1 MTLERALGIL
11 GDPARPLP
19 GDAARAAMLPPF
31 RRESPPE
38 FAGAPWRRAAVL
50 VVLHSPDGL
59 GASFPLIERPEG
71 QGVHSGQ
78 VSLPGGALEPG
89 ESAEACALRE
99 TFEEL
104 GVDPGSVRVV
114 RALTSLGVPPS
125 RFEIQPFVGVAR
137 AEPAFRPNPAEVAA
151 VFEVALADLLD
162 ARACATFEMPGEDRA
177 WSVPCFEFNGHRVW
191 GATAM
196 ILAEL
201 AVLLRERGGFPST
214 YPHGQMDWKE

>member
-1 MTLERALGIL
+1 MTLELALGFL

-38 FAGAPWRRAAVL
+38 LARSPWRRAAVL
-50 VVLHSPDGL
+50 VLLHGSNDGNV
-59 GASFPLIERPEG
+59 SFPLIVRPAG
-71 QGVHSGQ
+71 QGVHAGQ

-104 GVDPGSVRVV
+104 GVDPGSMCVV
-114 RALTSLGVPPS
+114 RSLSPLRVPPS

-137 AEPAFRPNPAEVAA
+137 AGLAFRPNPAEVAA
-151 VFEVALADLLD
+151 VFEVGLGELLD
-162 ARACATFEMPGEDRA
+162 TRARASFEMPRRDRA
-177 WSVPCFEFNGHRVW
+177 WSVPCFEFDGRRVW

-201 AVLLRERGGFPST
+201 AGLLAADADGGAS
-214 YPHGQMDWKE
+214 